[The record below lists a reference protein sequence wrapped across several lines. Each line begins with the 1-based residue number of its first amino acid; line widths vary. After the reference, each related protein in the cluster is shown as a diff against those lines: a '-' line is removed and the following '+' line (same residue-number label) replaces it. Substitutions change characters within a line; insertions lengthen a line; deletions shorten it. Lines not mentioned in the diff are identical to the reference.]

1 MSLSPSVRAWVARC
15 WLMSVLG
22 LLAALQLGAASAE
35 ALPLQ
40 GRLDPRIR
48 LAPYSADQV
57 YRLYGYVG
65 YEIDLEF
72 APGEKFLGLGAGDIE
87 GISFVAQGNHLFL
100 KPKAAVVDTNLTI
113 LTSLRQYEI
122 EYTASARRPSPDEED
137 VMYAVRFTYPPT
149 PSRSVAR
156 QQAVLVQR
164 DLKHA
169 AQSRPRNDDYWYC
182 GSPFLKPTAAWDDGV
197 QTHLRFGGR
206 SEQPAIFVRNEDGS
220 DSLLNF
226 TMQGGDV
233 VIERIARRLI
243 LRRGKL
249 AGCVVNRGFTG
260 SGDRLPTH
268 TISPDVKR
276 ETLGAAP

>member
-1 MSLSPSVRAWVARC
+1 MSLSPGVRAWVSRRWPVA
-15 WLMSVLG
+15 VLG
-22 LLAALQLGAASAE
+22 LVAALQVGAVRAE

-48 LAPYSADQV
+48 MAPYSRDQV

-72 APGEKFLGLGAGDIE
+72 SPGEKFLGLGAGDIE
-87 GISFVAQGNHLFL
+87 GISFVAQGSHLFL

-113 LTSLRQYEI
+113 LTNLREYEI

-137 VMYAVRFTYPPT
+137 VMYAVRFTYPQA

-156 QQAVLVQR
+156 RQAALVQH

-169 AQSRPRNDDYWYC
+169 AQSRAHNYDYWYC
-182 GSPFLKPTAAWDDGV
+182 GSPSLKPIVAWDDGV
-197 QTHLRFGGR
+197 QTHLRFGGK
-206 SEQPAIFVRNEDGS
+206 SEQPAVFVRNDDGS
-220 DSLLNF
+220 ESLLNF

-233 VIERIARRLI
+233 VIERVARRII

-268 TISPDVKR
+268 TISPDIER
-276 ETLGAAP
+276 ETVGAAP